1 MPRNKQALNT
11 GRNQMTQ
18 QRFIT
23 SVSPS
28 VSREERTRRNGHQGG
43 VIWLTGLSGAGK
55 STLAMSANRMLF
67 DLGYQT
73 YVLDG
78 DNLRNGLNADLG
90 FSPASRSENI
100 RRASEVA
107 ALLADAGAIVFAAF
121 ISPMASDRASAR
133 GIIGQHFHEVYVCAS
148 LSACEQRDA
157 KGLYRLARSGRIDG
171 FTGVS
176 APYEPPV
183 SPGLSIDTDH
193 DQVIQSTQ
201 TLVDFVSRTF
211 SHSVQGDAYRQAP
224 RSA

>member
-1 MPRNKQALNT
+1 MPRNKQALKPEEK
-11 GRNQMTQ
+11 QMTQ
-18 QRFIT
+18 HRFIT

-28 VSREERTRRNGHQGG
+28 VSREERAGRNGHEGG

-78 DNLRNGLNADLG
+78 DNLRKGLNVDLG
-90 FSPASRSENI
+90 FSQASRSENI

-121 ISPMASDRASAR
+121 ISPMASDRALAR
-133 GIIGQHFHEVYVCAS
+133 CIIGQHFHEVYVCAS
-148 LSACEQRDA
+148 LAACEQRDP
-157 KGLYRLARSGRIDG
+157 KGLYRLARAGSIDG

-193 DQVIQSTQ
+193 DQVIQSAQ
-201 TLVDFVSRTF
+201 TLADFVTRSF
-211 SHSVQGDAYRQAP
+211 SHSAKATQT
-224 RSA
+224 